1 MKIQIR
7 YKRLHLRWIFVFG
20 LFWLILGVIAITNN
34 FENYLNYGYLIAA
47 LLYFGIYFFKIKK
60 QYLTFE
66 NNVITLNKLIPK
78 KINLAD
84 LKQLKKNGKDYIL
97 KSDIEVLYIKTR
109 LIDKNSRK
117 DLNTI
122 LKNWKA
128 N

>member
-34 FENYLNYGYLIAA
+34 FENYFNYGYLIAA

-84 LKQLKKNGKDYIL
+84 LKQLKKSEGDYIL
-97 KSDIEVLYIKTR
+97 KSDIEELYIKTR

-122 LKNWKA
+122 FKNWKT

>member
-20 LFWLILGVIAITNN
+20 LFWLVLGIIAITNN
-34 FENYLNYGYLIAA
+34 FENYLNYGYLIVA
-47 LLYFGIYFFKIKK
+47 LLYFGIYFFKSKK

-97 KSDIEVLYIKTR
+97 KSDIEVLYIKTS

>member
-34 FENYLNYGYLIAA
+34 FENYFNYGYLIAA

-84 LKQLKKNGKDYIL
+84 LKQLKKSEGDYIL
-97 KSDIEVLYIKTR
+97 KSDIEELYIKTR

-122 LKNWKA
+122 LKNWKT